1 MGYEN
6 ASPDSP
12 RHPNFRAMFSSI
24 LIANRGEI
32 SRRIMRTA
40 RRLGLRTVA
49 VYSDAD
55 TDAAFVREADEA
67 VWIGAAPAAESYLK
81 GDRIIDAALK
91 TRAEAIHPG
100 YGFLSENAG
109 FAEAVAKAGLTWIGP
124 PPEAIRAMGLKDA
137 AKALMEKHG
146 VPVTPGYHGEDQTP
160 KTLKAAAKKIGYPV
174 LIKAVAGGGGRG
186 MRKVD
191 AEKDFDAALVSAQ
204 REAKGSFGD
213 DRVLVE
219 KFVENPRHIEVQ
231 VFGDNHGNYIHLY
244 ERDCSLQRRRQKV
257 IEEAPAPG
265 MTEAVRKAMTDAA
278 LMAAK
283 AVGYR
288 NAGTIEFIVDGSGA
302 LRPDGF
308 WFMEMNTRLQ
318 VEHPVSEMITGLDFV
333 ELQLRVASG
342 EKLPAQS
349 EINLMG
355 HAVEA
360 RLCAED
366 PARGFLP
373 SSGKLEVFDVAN
385 PPHKRT
391 VKARLDSAVDA
402 GDVVPSTYDSM
413 IAKAIVHAPT
423 RDEAFASAAQ
433 WMKTLRVW
441 PLATNAAF
449 LGNLFEH
456 PVVRT
461 GKATT
466 ALVELELA
474 SLAEPTQAESD
485 TALACGAVALTLL
498 DQDASGPWG
507 VADGFRIN
515 GAARISQRFEHAG
528 TVHAVSLGDHK
539 AEWTDVQS
547 GFASARVHG
556 RASVDGRDVDYGCE
570 AEVRSGQGVSL
581 SAASGGIEDVILVR
595 RLADGPV
602 LFHHGRALALRSPD
616 FSHAIEGLAAG
627 DDIRAPMPGKILEV
641 KATAGQDVKRG
652 DPLVV
657 MEAMKMEHTLA
668 APRDG
673 KIAEVSATAGTQ
685 TSEGAVLVKLEPA
698 PE

>member
-1 MGYEN
+1 
-6 ASPDSP
+6 
-12 RHPNFRAMFSSI
+12 MFSSL

-40 RRLGLRTVA
+40 RRLGIRTVA
-49 VYSDAD
+49 VYSEADAG
-55 TDAAFVREADEA
+55 AAFVREADEA
-67 VWIGAAPAAESYLK
+67 VLIGPAPSAESYLK
-81 GDRIIDAALK
+81 GDRIIEAALD
-91 TRAEAIHPG
+91 TGAEAIHPG
-100 YGFLSENAG
+100 YGFLSENAA

-146 VPVTPGYHGEDQTP
+146 VPVTPGYHGEDQSV

-174 LIKAVAGGGGRG
+174 LIKAIAGGGGRG

-191 AEKDFDAALVSAQ
+191 ADADFEAQLASAQ

-213 DRVLVE
+213 DRVLIE

-231 VFGDNHGNYIHLY
+231 VFGDSHGNYVHFF

-265 MTEAVRKAMTDAA
+265 MTDAVRKAMTDAA

-318 VEHPVSEMITGLDFV
+318 VEHPVSEMITGFDFV

-342 EKLPAQS
+342 GKLPAQS
-349 EINLMG
+349 EIKLNG

-373 SSGKLEVFDVAN
+373 SSGRLEVFELNAFQDAASAGA
-385 PPHKRT
+385 T
-391 VKARLDSAVDA
+391 LRLDSAVDE
-402 GDVVPSTYDSM
+402 GDTIPATYDSM
-413 IAKAIVHAPT
+413 IAKAIAHAPT
-423 RDEAFASAAQ
+423 RDGALDALADGLREAE
-433 WMKTLRVW
+433 VW
-441 PLATNAAF
+441 PVSTNAAM
-449 LGNLFEH
+449 LANLLDNADFRE
-456 PVVRT
+456 
-461 GKATT
+461 GIATT
-466 ALVELELA
+466 NLVEANIEELTQPDEA
-474 SLAEPTQAESD
+474 EEADMLAI
-485 TALACGAVALTLL
+485 AVAGLRELSGA
-498 DQDASGPWG
+498 ASADPWG

-515 GAARISQRFEHAG
+515 SAARTSHVFDIGGEARAVQLESRADGDVLLLGADELEVALD
-528 TVHAVSLGDHK
+528 TVRVGDSALVSGAVEGV
-539 AEWTDVQS
+539 DVYGVVRQ
-547 GFASARVHG
+547 AS
-556 RASVDGRDVDYGCE
+556 
-570 AEVRSGQGVSL
+570 
-581 SAASGGIEDVILVR
+581 
-595 RLADGPV
+595 DGPV
-602 LFHHGRALALRSPD
+602 LFQRGRAIALRRPD
-616 FSHAIEGLAAG
+616 YASAIEGLAGG
-627 DDIRAPMPGKILEV
+627 DDIRAPMPGKVLEV
-641 KATAGQDVKRG
+641 KAKAGQAVKRG
-652 DPLVV
+652 EPLVV
-657 MEAMKMEHTLA
+657 LEAMKMEHTLA

-673 KIAEVSATAGTQ
+673 IVAEVGATAGTQ
-685 TSEGAVLVKLEPA
+685 TAEGVVLVKLQPA

>member
-1 MGYEN
+1 
-6 ASPDSP
+6 
-12 RHPNFRAMFSSI
+12 MFSSL

-40 RRLGLRTVA
+40 RRLGIRTVA

-55 TDAAFVREADEA
+55 ADAAFVREADEA
-67 VWIGAAPAAESYLK
+67 VHIGPAPSAESYLK
-81 GDRIIDAALK
+81 GDRIIEAALD
-91 TRAEAIHPG
+91 TGAEAIHPG

-146 VPVTPGYHGEDQTP
+146 VPVTPGYHGEDQSL

-174 LIKAVAGGGGRG
+174 LIKAIAGGGGRG

-191 AEKDFDAALVSAQ
+191 ADADFEAQLASAQ

-231 VFGDNHGNYIHLY
+231 VFGDNHGNYIHLF

-265 MTEAVRKAMTDAA
+265 MTDAVRKAMTDAA

-318 VEHPVSEMITGLDFV
+318 VEHPVSELVTGLDFV
-333 ELQLRVASG
+333 ELQLRVAAG
-342 EKLPAQS
+342 EKLPNQS
-349 EINLMG
+349 DIKLNG
-355 HAVEA
+355 HAVEG

-366 PARGFLP
+366 PARGFMP
-373 SSGKLEVFDVAN
+373 SSGHLEIFDLGAFTDE
-385 PPHKRT
+385 PSGGIT
-391 VKARLDSAVDA
+391 LRLDSAVEE
-402 GDVVPSTYDSM
+402 GDVVPAAYDSM
-413 IAKAIVHAPT
+413 IAKAIAHGPT
-423 RDEAFASAAQ
+423 RDDALDALADGLREAE
-433 WMKTLRVW
+433 VW
-441 PLATNAAF
+441 PVATNAVLLA
-449 LGNLFEH
+449 NLCDH
-456 PVVRT
+456 PDFRD
-461 GKATT
+461 GIATT
-466 ALVELELA
+466 NLVEANILELTA
-474 SLAEPTQAESD
+474 ADDAEQAD
-485 TALACGAVALTLL
+485 MLALAAVGLRGLATPTSS
-498 DQDASGPWG
+498 DPWT

-515 GAARISQRFEHAG
+515 G
-528 TVHAVSLGDHK
+528 
-539 AEWTDVQS
+539 
-547 GFASARVHG
+547 SAR
-556 RASVDGRDVDYGCE
+556 ASYTFDIGGEAHTVRLEATSNGEVLALMGERLELALEALPVPGGVLVTGSVEGVDVLGVIRE
-570 AEVRSGQGVSL
+570 A
-581 SAASGGIEDVILVR
+581 
-595 RLADGPV
+595 ADGPV
-602 LFHHGRALALRSPD
+602 LFHRGRALALRSPD
-616 FSHAIEGLAAG
+616 HGHAMEGLAAG
-627 DDIRAPMPGKILEV
+627 DDIRAPMPGKVLEV
-641 KATAGQDVKRG
+641 KAKPGQDVKRG
-652 DPLVV
+652 EGLVV
-657 MEAMKMEHTLA
+657 LEAMKMEHTLT

-673 KIAEVSATAGTQ
+673 KVAEVTAIPGAQ
-685 TSEGAVLVKLEPA
+685 TAEGVVLVRLEPA

>member
-1 MGYEN
+1 
-6 ASPDSP
+6 
-12 RHPNFRAMFSSI
+12 MFSSL

-40 RRLGLRTVA
+40 RKLGIRTVA

-55 TDAAFVREADEA
+55 AEAAFVRDADEA

-81 GDRIIDAALK
+81 GDRIIEAALD
-91 TRAEAIHPG
+91 TGAEAIHPG

-146 VPVTPGYHGEDQTP
+146 VPVTPGYHGEDQSL

-174 LIKAVAGGGGRG
+174 LIKAIAGGGGRG
-186 MRKVD
+186 MRRVD
-191 AEKDFDAALVSAQ
+191 DDKEFESALTSAQ
-204 REAKGSFGD
+204 REAKAGFGD

-219 KFVENPRHIEVQ
+219 KFIESPRHIEVQ
-231 VFGDNHGNYIHLY
+231 VFGDNHGSYVHLF

-265 MTEAVRKAMTDAA
+265 MSADVRKAMTDAA

-318 VEHPVSEMITGLDFV
+318 VEHPVTELITGLDLV
-333 ELQLRVASG
+333 QLQLHVAAG
-342 EKLPAQS
+342 GKLPPQS
-349 EINLMG
+349 EIKLHG
-355 HAVEA
+355 HAVEG

-366 PARGFLP
+366 PSRGFLP
-373 SSGKLEVFDVAN
+373 SSGLLETFDLSAFSGDTGGGV
-385 PPHKRT
+385 T
-391 VKARLDSAVDA
+391 LRLDSAVEE
-402 GDVVPSTYDSM
+402 GDVVPAAYDSM
-413 IAKAIVHAPT
+413 IAKAIAHAAT
-423 RDEAFASAAQ
+423 RDGAMNALRQALREAE
-433 WMKTLRVW
+433 VW
-441 PLATNAAF
+441 PVTTNAAM
-449 LGNLFEH
+449 LANLLEE
-456 PVVRT
+456 PEVRE
-461 GKATT
+461 GVATT
-466 ALVELELA
+466 NFVEANINELAGADDIEAADALVLGA
-474 SLAEPTQAESD
+474 IGIQALHAAAID
-485 TALACGAVALTLL
+485 
-498 DQDASGPWG
+498 PWDMR
-507 VADGFRIN
+507 DGFRIN
-515 GAARISQRFEHAG
+515 AAAQSTFVFDIGGEAQVVKLTRDNDGVERAHIGPEVYEVDVAVAEVHNGVIVSG
-528 TVHAVSLGDHK
+528 TVDGA
-539 AEWTDVQS
+539 DVM
-547 GFASARVHG
+547 GV
-556 RASVDGRDVDYGCE
+556 
-570 AEVRSGQGVSL
+570 VRM
-581 SAASGGIEDVILVR
+581 
-595 RLADGPV
+595 LADGPV
-602 LFHHGRALALRSPD
+602 LFLNGRAIALRRPQYG
-616 FSHAIEGLAAG
+616 HALEGLEAG

-641 KATAGQDVKRG
+641 RAAAGSNVKKG

-673 KIAEVSATAGTQ
+673 KIIEVSASAGTQ
-685 TSEGAVLVKLEPA
+685 TSEGVVLVKLEPQ

>member
-1 MGYEN
+1 
-6 ASPDSP
+6 
-12 RHPNFRAMFSSI
+12 MFSSL

-40 RRLGLRTVA
+40 RRLGIRTVA
-49 VYSDAD
+49 VYSEADAG
-55 TDAAFVREADEA
+55 AAFVREADEA
-67 VWIGAAPAAESYLK
+67 VLIGPAPSAESYLK
-81 GDRIIDAALK
+81 GDRIIEAALD
-91 TRAEAIHPG
+91 TGAEAIHPG
-100 YGFLSENAG
+100 YGFLSENAA

-146 VPVTPGYHGEDQTP
+146 VPVTPGYHGEDQSV

-174 LIKAVAGGGGRG
+174 LIKAIAGGGGRG

-191 AEKDFDAALVSAQ
+191 ADADFEAQLTSAQ

-213 DRVLVE
+213 DRVLIE

-231 VFGDNHGNYIHLY
+231 VFGDSHGNYVHFF

-265 MTEAVRKAMTDAA
+265 MTDAVRKAMTDAA

-318 VEHPVSEMITGLDFV
+318 VEHPVSEMITGFDFV

-342 EKLPAQS
+342 GKLPAQS
-349 EINLMG
+349 EIKLNG

-373 SSGKLEVFDVAN
+373 SSGRLEIFELNAFQDAASAGA
-385 PPHKRT
+385 T
-391 VKARLDSAVDA
+391 LRLDSAVDE
-402 GDVVPSTYDSM
+402 GDTIPATYDSM
-413 IAKAIVHAPT
+413 IAKAIAHAPT
-423 RDEAFASAAQ
+423 RDGALDALADGLREAE
-433 WMKTLRVW
+433 VW
-441 PLATNAAF
+441 PVATNAAM
-449 LGNLFEH
+449 LANLLDNADFRE
-456 PVVRT
+456 
-461 GKATT
+461 GIATT
-466 ALVELELA
+466 NLVEANIEELTQPDEA
-474 SLAEPTQAESD
+474 EEADMLAI
-485 TALACGAVALTLL
+485 AVAGLRELSGA
-498 DQDASGPWG
+498 ASADPWG

-515 GAARISQRFEHAG
+515 GASRTSHVFDIGGEARSVQLESRADGDVLLLGADELEVALD
-528 TVHAVSLGDHK
+528 TVRVGDSALVSGAVEGV
-539 AEWTDVQS
+539 DVYGVVRQ
-547 GFASARVHG
+547 AS
-556 RASVDGRDVDYGCE
+556 
-570 AEVRSGQGVSL
+570 
-581 SAASGGIEDVILVR
+581 
-595 RLADGPV
+595 DGPV
-602 LFHHGRALALRSPD
+602 LFQRGRAIALRRPD
-616 FSHAIEGLAAG
+616 YASAIEGLAGG
-627 DDIRAPMPGKILEV
+627 DDIRAPMPGKVLEV
-641 KATAGQDVKRG
+641 KAKAGQAVKRG
-652 DPLVV
+652 EALIVL
-657 MEAMKMEHTLA
+657 EAMKMEHTLA

-673 KIAEVSATAGTQ
+673 IVAEVNAAAGTQ
-685 TSEGAVLVKLEPA
+685 TAEGLVLVKLQPA

>member
-1 MGYEN
+1 
-6 ASPDSP
+6 
-12 RHPNFRAMFSSI
+12 MFSSL

-40 RRLGLRTVA
+40 RKLGIRTIA

-55 TDAAFVREADEA
+55 AEAAFVRDADEA

-81 GDRIIDAALK
+81 GDRIIEAALD
-91 TRAEAIHPG
+91 TGAEAIHPG

-109 FAEAVAKAGLTWIGP
+109 FAEAVTKAGLTWIGP

-146 VPVTPGYHGEDQTP
+146 VPVTPGYHGEDQSP

-174 LIKAVAGGGGRG
+174 LIKAIAGGGGRG
-186 MRKVD
+186 MRRVD
-191 AEKDFDAALVSAQ
+191 DEKEFDDALTSAQ
-204 REAKGSFGD
+204 REAKASFGD

-219 KFVENPRHIEVQ
+219 KFIESPRHIEVQ
-231 VFGDNHGNYIHLY
+231 VFGDNHGNYVHLF

-265 MTEAVRKAMTDAA
+265 MTAAVRKAMTDAA
-278 LMAAK
+278 VMAAK

-318 VEHPVSEMITGLDFV
+318 VEHPVTELVTGLDLV
-333 ELQLRVASG
+333 ELQLRIASG
-342 EKLPAQS
+342 GKLPAQS
-349 EINLMG
+349 EIRLNG
-355 HAVEA
+355 HAIEA

-373 SSGKLEVFDVAN
+373 SSGLLETFDLSAFSGD
-385 PPHKRT
+385 PGGGAT
-391 VKARLDSAVDA
+391 LRLDSAVEE
-402 GDVVPSTYDSM
+402 GDVVPATYDSM
-413 IAKAIVHAPT
+413 IAKAIAHAPT
-423 RDEAFASAAQ
+423 RDGAMDALGQALREAE
-433 WMKTLRVW
+433 VW
-441 PLATNAAF
+441 PVTTNAAM
-449 LGNLFEH
+449 LANLLDE
-456 PVVRT
+456 PEAREGV
-461 GKATT
+461 ATT
-466 ALVELELA
+466 NLVEANINELAIPNDAELVDALVLGA
-474 SLAEPTQAESD
+474 IGIQALH
-485 TALACGAVALTLL
+485 TGAI
-498 DQDASGPWG
+498 DPWDIR
-507 VADGFRIN
+507 DGFRSNAASQSTFVFDIGGEAQVVKLTRDDDGVERAHIGPETFEVDVAAAEIHEGVIVS
-515 GAARISQRFEHAG
+515 GA
-528 TVHAVSLGDHK
+528 
-539 AEWTDVQS
+539 
-547 GFASARVHG
+547 
-556 RASVDGRDVDYGCE
+556 VDGADVMGV
-570 AEVRSGQGVSL
+570 VRM
-581 SAASGGIEDVILVR
+581 
-595 RLADGPV
+595 LADGPV
-602 LFHHGRALALRSPD
+602 LFMKGRAIALRRPQYG
-616 FSHAIEGLAAG
+616 HALEGLEAG

-641 KATAGQDVKRG
+641 KAVAGKDVKKG

-673 KIAEVSATAGTQ
+673 KIIEVNASAGAQTAEGV
-685 TSEGAVLVKLEPA
+685 VLVKLEPQ